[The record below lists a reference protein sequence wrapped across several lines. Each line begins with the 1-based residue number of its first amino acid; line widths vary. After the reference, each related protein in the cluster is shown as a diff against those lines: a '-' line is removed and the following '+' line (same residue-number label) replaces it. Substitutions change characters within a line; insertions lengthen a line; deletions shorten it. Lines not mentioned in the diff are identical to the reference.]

1 MVEVHGDGL
10 GGIEAVGEEE
20 GDGEGEEVLDAIG
33 EVEADA
39 KGGRD
44 DGEEGGLE
52 VGW

>member
-1 MVEVHGDGL
+1 MVGVHGESL
-10 GGIEAVGEEE
+10 GGIEAVREEE

-33 EVEADA
+33 EVEGDA

-44 DGEEGGLE
+44 DGEEGGVE